1 MRRFERE
8 MEAAIARAL
17 NRLRI
22 DVAKDIT
29 DSNVQDMVMRLRD
42 SEFTRPFQDAIVTE
56 LQRVALAG
64 SDFGRQQV
72 ERFVFGTAK
81 ALEVGMWE
89 LANNAAAQWAL
100 RYGYDLVRGLL
111 DTTRDRLQKE
121 IAEYVQNSQTIGQ
134 LVSRIRG
141 DNLFG
146 EERARMIAVTEVTR
160 AFAAGNMEAWRAS
173 GVIERREWRTNT
185 DELVCPVCGP
195 LAGRVVGLDESFDE
209 GIDLPPAHPRCRCW
223 VVPVVV

>member
-29 DSNVQDMVMRLRD
+29 DGNVQDMVSRLKD

-56 LQRVALAG
+56 LQRVSLAG

-72 ERFVFGTAK
+72 ERFVFGTGK

-173 GVIERREWRTNT
+173 GVIEKRQFNVNR
-185 DELVCPVCGP
+185 DELVCPICGP
-195 LAGRVVGLDESFDE
+195 LNGKVVGLDEEFDE
-209 GIDLPPAHPRCRCW
+209 GIDGPPVHPRCRCW
-223 VVPVVV
+223 LSPVVV